1 MNDYV
6 DLYADCN
13 ECDTVEGVKN
23 YSNKLLN
30 DILIKINRTSTPEDD
45 PLWTSKDVCN
55 ILGISIRTLDEYC
68 SNGEISYYKPKK
80 KRLFKQSDLDAFIDK
95 GRRRL
100 GK

>member
-23 YSNKLLN
+23 YSNRLFN
-30 DILIKINRTSTPEDD
+30 DILLKINRTSTTLEDD
-45 PLWTSKDVCN
+45 PIWTSKDVCK
-55 ILGISIRTLDEYC
+55 ILGVSLRTLDEYC
-68 SNGEISYYKPKK
+68 SNDEITYCKPKK
-80 KRLFKQSDLDAFIDK
+80 KRLFKQSDIDAFMNK

-100 GK
+100 G